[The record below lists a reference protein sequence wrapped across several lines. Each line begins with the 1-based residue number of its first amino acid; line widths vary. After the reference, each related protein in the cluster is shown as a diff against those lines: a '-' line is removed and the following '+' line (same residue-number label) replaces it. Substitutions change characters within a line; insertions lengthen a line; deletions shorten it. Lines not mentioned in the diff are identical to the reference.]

1 MALTFNQL
9 YTDTQEEAQDDSAA
23 TLTLIKRAIN
33 QGMQKFGAALNREWR
48 NQRSTFSLVA
58 DQQYYQMPEDCI
70 RPKTVVATIGDVDY
84 PLTEEPDDDTWHL
97 LNANSSSERSS
108 IPERFKVE
116 GSDLIGIWPVPSDNV
131 SDAVTLRYESRMRK
145 MTQADYTTG
154 SITVANGSA
163 AIVGSGTT
171 FTEAMVGRTLFVE
184 DGGDQDGIAYKID
197 AFIDATHVTLE
208 NYYAGSDGSGKSYR
222 IGIIPDIPEEFH
234 ESLIDYA
241 LYRVYK
247 RRKDRSL
254 YRDCYVA
261 FNQALEEC
269 RENYASS
276 TSSTYTKARRG
287 PSAGYVH
294 SQRDYHVT

>member
-1 MALTFNQL
+1 MALTFEQL

-23 TLTLIKRAIN
+23 TLLLIKRAIN

-70 RPKTVVATIGDVDY
+70 RPKTIVITIGEVDY
-84 PLTEEPDDDTWHL
+84 TLTEEPDEEKWNL
-97 LNANSSSERSS
+97 LNANSSNERSS
-108 IPERFKVE
+108 IPEKFRVE
-116 GSDLIGIWPVPSDNV
+116 GSDLFGIWPVPSDSV
-131 SDAVTLRYESRMRK
+131 SNAGLLRYESRMRK

-163 AIVGSGTT
+163 AIVGAGTA
-171 FTEAMVGRTLFVE
+171 FTAAMVGRTLFVE
-184 DGGDQDGIAYKID
+184 DGGAQAGIAYKID
-197 AFIDATHVTLE
+197 AFTDATHVTLE
-208 NYYAGSDGSGKSYR
+208 NYYAGLSGSTLSYR
-222 IGIIPDIPEEFH
+222 IGEVPDIPEEYH

-247 RRKDRSL
+247 RRKDRAL
-254 YRDCYVA
+254 YRDSYAA

-276 TSSTYTKARRG
+276 TSSTYTRSRRG